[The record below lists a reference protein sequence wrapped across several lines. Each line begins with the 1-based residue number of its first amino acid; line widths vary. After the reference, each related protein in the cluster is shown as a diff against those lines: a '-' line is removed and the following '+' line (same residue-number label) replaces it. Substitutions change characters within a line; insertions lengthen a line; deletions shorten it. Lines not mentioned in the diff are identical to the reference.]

1 MNDDKK
7 ICEFKAQIEH
17 LLLEAGYEV
26 TDDVLATIT
35 KGHFVAELMTYFPEE
50 GNGCSLDE

>member
-7 ICEFKAQIEH
+7 ICEFKAQIKF

-26 TDDVLATIT
+26 TDDVLVTIT

-50 GNGCSLDE
+50 GNGCSLC